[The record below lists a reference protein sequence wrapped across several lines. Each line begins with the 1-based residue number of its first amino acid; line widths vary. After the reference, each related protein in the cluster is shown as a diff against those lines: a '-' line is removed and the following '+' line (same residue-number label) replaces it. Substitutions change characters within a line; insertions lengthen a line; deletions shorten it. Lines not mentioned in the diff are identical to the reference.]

1 MLYYG
6 IATGI
11 VGLIAF
17 CSLSLRIRVLIAFFV
32 MTLGFDLVPRILFKV
47 DVWDIGAIL
56 MLIAWFQLALT
67 KKDTPTASIGYL
79 MVLRVLLGW
88 MVLCLLWSVL
98 INEYPIV
105 NTLKASRQMI
115 IGVFS
120 FFVFKKLF
128 MVDEGAYG
136 FFMRMLYI
144 ATFAL
149 LPVCLVQFVLHKPL
163 LFGLYREYGDVI
175 RSLPVFLPLVLLY
188 VWIIVSRVLTVAS
201 ISMHELL
208 YVGMAGAVIVLTFT
222 RGIYLSVLFVFGVM
236 LFMLALKKSP
246 VSIKLNLAVL
256 PIFFI
261 LLMLCGLGLY
271 FSGNAD
277 KVVERFTSA
286 VELVAGENA
295 KTNKNNEDT
304 YSGRLG
310 IAKERFMLVL
320 EHNPIVGYGFMH
332 EDDVPRALRARLK
345 YGSVIYTP
353 EYVERYKAGY
363 PYVLALHSADIGW
376 ADIMV
381 NIGFVGLAL
390 WLVFCAVL
398 IADFYT
404 TARRTPTAYYHAR
417 LAHFLQIVVGIL
429 LMFESNTFVNLVHI
443 PAFLIAGY
451 WYCANGQPDVQSD
464 GVLVSIHGSDFCSDE
479 MPGKPWLHGKL
490 GES

>member
-6 IATGI
+6 IAAGM

-17 CSLSLRIRVLIAFFV
+17 GMLSPRIKVLIAFFV
-32 MTLGFDLVPRILFKV
+32 MTSCFDLVPRILFKI
-47 DVWDIGAIL
+47 DVWDVGAIL
-56 MLIAWFQLALT
+56 LLIAWFQLALFKT
-67 KKDTPTASIGYL
+67 KVSTSTVGY
-79 MVLRVLLGW
+79 VVILRVILGW

-98 INEYPIV
+98 IYEYSV
-105 NTLKASRQMI
+105 LNSLKASRQMI

-120 FFVFKKLF
+120 FFVFKELF
-128 MVDEGAYG
+128 TVDQGAYG
-136 FFMRMLYI
+136 FFMKALYA

-149 LPVCLVQFVLHKPL
+149 LPVCLIQFVLHKPL

-188 VWIIVSRVLTVAS
+188 VWIILSKVLTAARF
-201 ISMHELL
+201 SMHELL
-208 YVGMAGAVIVLTFT
+208 YVGMAGAVTVLTFT

-246 VSIKLNLAVL
+246 LNIKLNFVVV
-256 PIFFI
+256 PILFI

-271 FSGNAD
+271 FSGSAD
-277 KVVERFTSA
+277 KVVERFASA
-286 VELVAGENA
+286 VELVLGQTA

-304 YSGRLG
+304 YTGRLG

-320 EHNPIVGYGFMH
+320 AHNPVIGYGFMH
-332 EDDVPRALRARLK
+332 EDDVPRALRARLE

-376 ADIMV
+376 ADIMI
-381 NIGFVGLAL
+381 NTGLVGLTL
-390 WLVFCAVL
+390 WLLLFAAL
-398 IADFYT
+398 IGNFYA
-404 TARRTPTAYYHAR
+404 TARSTQAEFYHAR

-429 LMFESNTFVNLVHI
+429 LMFESNTFVNLVQI
-443 PAFLIAGY
+443 PALILAGY
-451 WYCANGQPDVQSD
+451 WYCAKAQQELHADSVPVASMNQACMNGCTRSVFLN
-464 GVLVSIHGSDFCSDE
+464 G
-479 MPGKPWLHGKL
+479 
-490 GES
+490 

>member
-6 IATGI
+6 IAAGT

-17 CSLSLRIRVLIAFFV
+17 GMLSPRVKVLIAFFV
-32 MTLGFDLVPRILFKV
+32 MTSCFDLAPRILFKI

-56 MLIAWFQLALT
+56 LLIAWFQLALFKT
-67 KKDTPTASIGYL
+67 KVATSTAGY
-79 MVLRVLLGW
+79 VVTLRVILGW
-88 MVLCLLWSVL
+88 MILCLLWSVL
-98 INEYPIV
+98 IYEYPV
-105 NTLKASRQMI
+105 LNSLKASRQMI

-120 FFVFKKLF
+120 FFVFKELF
-128 MVDEGAYG
+128 TVDEGAYG
-136 FFMRMLYI
+136 FFMKALYA

-188 VWIIVSRVLTVAS
+188 VWIIVSKVLTAAR
-201 ISMHELL
+201 ILMHELL

-246 VSIKLNLAVL
+246 VSIKLNFVVV
-256 PIFFI
+256 PILFI

-286 VELVAGENA
+286 VELVMGQTS

-304 YSGRLG
+304 YTGRVG

-320 EHNPIVGYGFMH
+320 AHNPVIGYGFMH
-332 EDDVPRALRARLK
+332 EDDVPRALRAKLE

-376 ADIMV
+376 ADIMI
-381 NIGFVGLAL
+381 NTGLVGLAL
-390 WLVFCAVL
+390 WLVFCAVF
-398 IADFYT
+398 IANFYM
-404 TARRTPTAYYHAR
+404 TARRTPAAYYHAR
-417 LAHFLQIVVGIL
+417 LAHFLQIVVGML

-451 WYCANGQPDVQSD
+451 WYCANGQPEVESD
-464 GVLVSIHGSDFCSDE
+464 SVLGVSSAVTFAATRSVT
-479 MPGKPWLHGKL
+479 
-490 GES
+490 